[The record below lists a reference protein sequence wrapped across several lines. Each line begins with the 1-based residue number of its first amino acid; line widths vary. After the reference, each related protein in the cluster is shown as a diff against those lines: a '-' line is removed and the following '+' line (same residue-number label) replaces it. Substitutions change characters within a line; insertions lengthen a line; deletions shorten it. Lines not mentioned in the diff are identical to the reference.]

1 MEQLDAF
8 ITAYAVAALWST
20 NDESNPQG
28 GDPLDDN
35 YNIVDIADATLQQMI
50 DDCKKFRE
58 ENKDLL
64 ELSGLSDEYAGH
76 DFWLTRCGHG
86 AGFWDRGS
94 EDVFDQLTE
103 ACKKWGEI
111 DLYVGDDGKIYH

>member
-1 MEQLDAF
+1 MKQLDAF
-8 ITAYAVAALWST
+8 TTAYAIAALWST

-35 YNIVDIADATLQQMI
+35 YNIVDIADETLQQMI

-58 ENKDLL
+58 ENKELL

-103 ACKKWGEI
+103 ACNKWGEV